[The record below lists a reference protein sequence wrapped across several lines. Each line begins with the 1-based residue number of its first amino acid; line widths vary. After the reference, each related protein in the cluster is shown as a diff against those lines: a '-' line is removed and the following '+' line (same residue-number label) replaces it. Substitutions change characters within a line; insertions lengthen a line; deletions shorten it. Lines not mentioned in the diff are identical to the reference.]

1 MNHWVMKHQKKKS
14 TTTLEKPT
22 KKLEKESH
30 PEEDNNNNNAEVG
43 DQKQQA
49 GEKQPGEQF
58 GYIFP
63 DQRAVEVVNP
73 TIYDNDENKGE
84 ATNKSQPLAD
94 NGDWLPENANDSYS
108 DGEKNEEAEGKMRK
122 RKERMRK

>member
-1 MNHWVMKHQKKKS
+1 MKHQKKKS

-84 ATNKSQPLAD
+84 ATNKRVAHFHDLLKRPSIACRARYGSAPVQVL
-94 NGDWLPENANDSYS
+94 
-108 DGEKNEEAEGKMRK
+108 GKH
-122 RKERMRK
+122 